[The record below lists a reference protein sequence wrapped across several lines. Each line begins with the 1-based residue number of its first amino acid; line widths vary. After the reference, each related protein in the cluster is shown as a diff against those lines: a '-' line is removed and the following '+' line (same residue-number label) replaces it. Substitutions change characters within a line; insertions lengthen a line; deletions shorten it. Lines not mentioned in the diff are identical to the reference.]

1 MATLTDVENLA
12 EAIAEQ
18 QALLTNQIIEAEQGV
33 SANVSAITV
42 ELTRVVVE
50 DTAVLVAADRVQ
62 TGLDVAATTANVVA
76 TALNVIA
83 AESVRDAALI
93 QAGVYVD
100 EPTGRAAVADGVAF
114 KVQGAG
120 NVAAYEYRRVDSG
133 SSTLIA
139 EYPSSHAVYDAVIGV
154 EEFKAELA
162 TDGGEKLFVGTGDV
176 IPIITDKNDRI
187 IFGYDES
194 EEVLIGAGLGVTPT
208 KLLLNDFGQAE
219 FVGTSDVI
227 PFFTDANNKVL
238 FGYNKS
244 TQKVIGAGLD
254 FDSFID
260 DDVLNDYGFAEF
272 HGDEVIPLFTDKNNR
287 ILLGYN
293 ESTETLI
300 GAGLGGSSVTVNP
313 LEPLTDLLGTAK
325 NNHIISYGQSLSV
338 GAKGTPVLSTSQP
351 YSNITFQGGPRAFDG
366 SVYLWT
372 PFKALVEDAVSPA
385 PDGGTARGETICSGL
400 ANYATTLRAI
410 DGHLPSEHIILAS
423 AAGRG
428 GTPIASL
435 EQGSAWYNGT
445 FLPHITQAH
454 TIDSDH
460 KVQVICWLQG
470 ESDNATSYATY
481 YSKLNDLVYDMETDA
496 KGITGQTTP
505 VYTLMYQTA
514 AYSLTVR
521 DIQQAQL
528 DVAKTNSRAFMVS
541 PIYHLPH
548 FGDALHLTNV
558 GYKWLGA
565 YFGRA
570 YKQLLDGKKPKF
582 LKPMGATRRGNELR
596 IRFDVPY
603 APMTLDVTTLASTTD
618 YGFAVEDTV
627 GLITLDS
634 VVIDNNDVIITLAST
649 PVGAT
654 TVRYAMDYLGT
665 GLSLTDGASGNLR
678 DSDPTYITISS
689 INRPLYNVAPHFE
702 LTVITLGE

>member
-1 MATLTDVENLA
+1 MTTLVDVENLA
-12 EAIAEQ
+12 EDIALQ
-18 QALLTNQIIEAEQGV
+18 QAVLANQIIQAQQGLTANAAAIAAEISRAQ
-33 SANVSAITV
+33 A
-42 ELTRVVVE
+42 EEQVVLAT
-50 DTAVLVAADRVQ
+50 DQAVLTAADRVQ
-62 TGLDVAATTANVVA
+62 TGLDRAQTGADVVTAA
-76 TALNVIA
+76 A
-83 AESVRDAALI
+83 ARDAALI
-93 QAGVYVD
+93 QAGVYAT
-100 EPTGRAAVADGVAF
+100 EAAGRAAVADGVAF

-219 FVGTSDVI
+219 FVGTGDVI

-244 TQKVIGAGLD
+244 TQKVIGAGLEL
-254 FDSFID
+254 DSFIN

-272 HGDEVIPLFTDKNNR
+272 HGDEVIPLFTDKNNK

-300 GAGLGGSSVTVNP
+300 GAGLGGSSVAINP

-372 PFKALVEDAVSPA
+372 PFKSLVEDAVPA
-385 PDGGTARGETICSGL
+385 PDAGTARGETICSGL

-423 AAGRG
+423 AAGQG

-481 YSKLNDLVYDMETDA
+481 YSKLNALVYDMETDA

-528 DVAKTNSRAFMVS
+528 DVAKTNNRAFMVS

-582 LKPMGATRRGNELR
+582 LKPLGATRRGNELR

-634 VVIDNNDVIITLAST
+634 VVIDNNDVVITLAST

-665 GLSLTDGASGNLR
+665 GLSLTNGASGNLR